1 MKKYFLLLCSVLV
14 FTGFAQQKFYV
25 NLNDRADDLFKVTV
39 YPDNLSPENNI
50 FHFAA
55 TAPGMY
61 QIIDAGR
68 YVRSFKAFDK
78 NNNEVETEKISTNQF
93 KLSNP
98 ESIERIEYTIA
109 ETWDTP
115 VEENFIYEMG
125 GTSIEDDNVV
135 INGFLVFGYFD
146 GRQADPVYIKIDY
159 PQDWIAGTALKQNEE
174 GYFTADNFDHLVD
187 SPFMIG
193 ELSTASVTIDNTII
207 DIFTYSKTGKVESS
221 DIMKSVEDIFYAL
234 NDFVDDMPID
244 RYVFLFHFED
254 KSLGALEHYYS
265 SFYVYKESEFNG
277 RLEKSIRDVTAHEIY
292 HMITPLNLHSEIIE
306 QFNFSDPVLSQH
318 LWLYEGA
325 TEWASNILQ
334 LRAGLVSLDD
344 HLLTL
349 RKKMLYNDM
358 YDKSISLKELA
369 LNSFEL
375 QPQFQIV
382 YQRGAMVMELLDI
395 KLLQLSNGK
404 RGLREVINELADKY
418 GSDKGF
424 DEDNFFSEFVDF
436 TFPEVENFIDKYII
450 GTQPLPL
457 KEYFDLIG
465 INYSEFNG
473 YDSSKISID
482 FGIGVEGDRLI
493 ITTVPEKSELETGD
507 IILKMNG
514 EEISLSNYRKFFAG
528 IHLMKVGDDFTLTV
542 KRGDEEKEVNMI
554 LGPAPVKHIFE
565 INENASP
572 AQLELR
578 EAWLNDI

>member
-1 MKKYFLLLCSVLV
+1 
-14 FTGFAQQKFYV
+14 
-25 NLNDRADDLFKVTV
+25 
-39 YPDNLSPENNI
+39 
-50 FHFAA
+50 
-55 TAPGMY
+55 
-61 QIIDAGR
+61 
-68 YVRSFKAFDK
+68 
-78 NNNEVETEKISTNQF
+78 
-93 KLSNP
+93 
-98 ESIERIEYTIA
+98 
-109 ETWDTP
+109 
-115 VEENFIYEMG
+115 
-125 GTSIEDDNVV
+125 
-135 INGFLVFGYFD
+135 LVFGYFD

-493 ITTVPEKSELETGD
+493 
-507 IILKMNG
+507 
-514 EEISLSNYRKFFAG
+514 
-528 IHLMKVGDDFTLTV
+528 
-542 KRGDEEKEVNMI
+542 
-554 LGPAPVKHIFE
+554 
-565 INENASP
+565 
-572 AQLELR
+572 
-578 EAWLNDI
+578 

>member
-578 EAWLNDI
+578 EAWLKDI